1 MPPRVQIARGST
13 AGFKTYLKA
22 HNIEKLRDGELYLN
36 KETKELYCGS
46 DGETLVFKGVPI
58 PDTGDIYL
66 PVDK

>member
-13 AGFKTYLKA
+13 AGFRRYLEA
-22 HNIEKLRDGELYLN
+22 HKIEKLRDGELYLN

-58 PDTGDIYL
+58 PDTGDIFL
-66 PVDK
+66 EDK